1 MRLPAMLLDQEV
13 VAMTVQEYEEY
24 DFLTFQVPALGGYS
38 NYHGVGFNRW
48 RIGVTDSKGKFL
60 GYLPILPRYLE
71 YWVQLCYNVVYRQ
84 EQVRIYMEMMRGGPT
99 NRKILQDILT
109 QACVELR
116 NYLFCRKAIM
126 QEILEVAHSGEEGS
140 LDVFDEY
147 IIRERFDYHFMT
159 EPKLQQQE
167 YWGSNPFSQ
176 DMEGPMS
183 KIHPFTFLR
192 PTEFLQN
199 CLKQKHSASRL
210 LHSAILLGWKGGS
223 PTSTLKQL

>member
-1 MRLPAMLLDQEV
+1 
-13 VAMTVQEYEEY
+13 
-24 DFLTFQVPALGGYS
+24 
-38 NYHGVGFNRW
+38 
-48 RIGVTDSKGKFL
+48 VTDSKGKFL
-60 GYLPILPRYLE
+60 GYLPILHQYLE
-71 YWVQLCYNVVYRQ
+71 YWIQLCYNVVYRQ

-140 LDVFDEY
+140 LDVFNEY

-159 EPKLQQQE
+159 EHKLQQQE
-167 YWGSNPFSQ
+167 YWGSNPCSQ

-183 KIHPFTFLR
+183 KFHPFTFLR

-199 CLKQKHSASRL
+199 CLKQKHSESRL
-210 LHSAILLGWKGGS
+210 LHSGILLGWKGGS